1 MILKLSIWNVWL
13 LSLPFFIAGIFIMCA
28 KKDIAQRMS
37 DMTGYTGKEKFF
49 TVTASMAPYPFMAA
63 TVWTP
68 FTPSLLLLSFGA
80 SFYLV
85 GMVLFVIS
93 LKAIIQTPH
102 NALFSAGPYRFS
114 RNPLYVAATI
124 VFFGICLVTA
134 NFVFFGYLAVAVILQ
149 HFMILAEERICIEKY
164 GAAFESYMQTVPRYL
179 FF

>member
-1 MILKLSIWNVWL
+1 MDPVH
-13 LSLPFFIAGIFIMCA
+13 P
-28 KKDIAQRMS
+28 
-37 DMTGYTGKEKFF
+37 EP
-49 TVTASMAPYPFMAA
+49 AS
-63 TVWTP
+63 
-68 FTPSLLLLSFGA
+68 LLSFGA

-102 NALFSAGPYRFS
+102 NALFSAGPYRLS

-179 FF
+179 FFRTASNRACIRPAAVCFT